1 MTGAPAVPR
10 ATIRLQ
16 FTKDFTF
23 GHATEL
29 VPYFAALGVSHVYA
43 SPFLKARAGSTHGY
57 DITDHAQFNP
67 EVGDAASFDAFVA
80 ALHGHGLGL
89 ILDFVPNHMGVGA
102 NDNPWWL
109 DVLEWGPASPF
120 APFFDI
126 DWEPPETNLHGKV
139 LLPFLGD
146 QYGAVLERGEL
157 QLKFDAERG
166 SFSVWY
172 WSHRFPVAVRNYPRL
187 LKGARDALGDKGAA
201 LDALIGAFAGLGG
214 GIRSVQRQAA
224 VHREAEELR
233 AQLAALVAADAG
245 VGDAIEDALAAING
259 RAGEPDSFQ
268 ALHALLEEQNYRV
281 AYWRVAADEINYR
294 RFFDINDLAGLRVD
308 RPEAFELAHQLVF
321 RLIGEG
327 KLQGLRLDHVDG
339 LYDPAGYFEKLQ
351 DRAAYLTLRPGAPAV
366 PEVPGLRLRQPFY
379 VVVEKILAHHE
390 TLREDWPVAGTTGYE
405 FMNLVGGLFVDS
417 ANEAA
422 MTEVYHRFIR
432 REVDFEKLVVET
444 KRKIIQSSL
453 SAELHVLAGQLHR
466 LAQQSWNTRDFTLTG
481 IRRALADVVACL
493 PVYRTYVTADR
504 VEEVDRR
511 YLDWAIGRA
520 RKLAGAAD
528 ASVYDFLLA
537 ALSTDIGRDGARGGQ
552 RGYNPE
558 DVVHVAMKAQQFS
571 GPVMAKALEDTAFYR
586 YFRLVSLN
594 EVGGEPGRF
603 GTSVS
608 AFHHVNQERLKRF
621 PFNMLATA
629 THDHK
634 RGEDTRVRISV
645 LSEMPERW
653 EVLVRRWQRLNRF
666 KKREIEGAAAPGR
679 NDEYMLYQTLVGA
692 WPLELTWPAGEGLK
706 AFCERVCAY
715 MTKAVRE
722 AKVRS
727 SWASPN
733 ADYENALDRF
743 VHGLLD
749 SERSAPFLAELMD
762 LLDTVAPVGAVN
774 GLAQTLLRI
783 TAPGVPDLY
792 QGTDFWDLSLVD
804 PDNRR
809 PVDYAAR
816 RHALDAMAENGGGRG
831 DGAALLNDWRD
842 GRVKQFVVARALALR
857 RREPLLFAL
866 GDYRAVEVVGEHAER
881 VVAFL
886 RRDASGFALVVAPRL
901 VLPLMK
907 GVTVP
912 LPPAGA
918 WGDTTLMLPELPDL
932 PEGGAPVDAFIGRA
946 VPLPADGELRVADLL
961 DRFPLALLHAPLTA
975 AGEKGA

>member
-29 VPYFAALGVSHVYA
+29 APYFAALGVSHVYA

-67 EVGDAASFDAFVA
+67 EVGDAATFDTFVA
-80 ALHGHGLGL
+80 ALHEHGLGL

-126 DWEPPETNLHGKV
+126 DWSPPETNLHGKV

-187 LKGARDALGDKGAA
+187 LKLARDALSEKGGGDKGAA
-201 LDALIGAFAGLGG
+201 LDALIAAFAGLGG
-214 GIRSVQRQAA
+214 GVRTVQRQAA

-233 AQLAALVAADAG
+233 AQLAALVAADSG
-245 VGDAIEDALAAING
+245 VGAAIEDAVAAING

-294 RFFDINDLAGLRVD
+294 RFFDINDLAGLRID

-339 LYDPAGYFEKLQ
+339 LYDPVGYFEKLQ

-366 PEVPGLRLRQPFY
+366 PEAPGLRLRQPFY

-417 ANEAA
+417 GNEAA

-453 SAELHVLAGQLHR
+453 SSELHVLAGQLHR

-493 PVYRTYVTADR
+493 PVYRTYVTAERGVD
-504 VEEVDRR
+504 EVDRR

-520 RKLAGAAD
+520 RKMAGAAD

-537 ALSTDIGRDGARGGQ
+537 ALSTDIARGGQ

-586 YFRLVSLN
+586 YFRLISLN

-653 EVLVRRWQRLNRF
+653 EVLVRRWQRMNRF

-692 WPLELTWPAGEGLK
+692 WPLDLTWPSGEGLK

-783 TAPGVPDLY
+783 AAPGVPDLY

-816 RHALDAMAENGGGRG
+816 RHALDAVVEGG
-831 DGAALLNDWRD
+831 DGAALLKDWRD

-907 GVTVP
+907 GVSVP
-912 LPPAGA
+912 LPPAEA
-918 WGDTTLMLPELPDL
+918 WGDTTLMLPELPGL
-932 PEGGAPVDAFIGRA
+932 PEGAAPVDAFTGRA
-946 VPLPADGELRVADLL
+946 VPLPDDGELRVADLL
-961 DRFPLALLHAPLTA
+961 DRFPLALLHASLA
-975 AGEKGA
+975 GAGEKGA

>member
-1 MTGAPAVPR
+1 MTAAPAVPR

-23 GHATEL
+23 ERATEL

-67 EVGDAASFDAFVA
+67 EVGDAATFDRFVA
-80 ALHGHGLGL
+80 ALHEHGLGL
-89 ILDFVPNHMGVGA
+89 ILDFVPNHMGVGG

-126 DWEPPETNLHGKV
+126 DWTPPEAALHGKV

-157 QLKFDAERG
+157 QLKFDTERG
-166 SFSVWY
+166 AFSVWY

-187 LKGARDALGDKGAA
+187 IRPARNALGERGVA
-201 LDALIGAFAGLGG
+201 LDALIAAFAGLGG
-214 GIRSVQRQAA
+214 TARSVQRQAA

-233 AQLAALVAADAG
+233 AQLAAVVAADPAIAE
-245 VGDAIEDALAAING
+245 AIEDAVSAING
-259 RAGEPDSFQ
+259 RPGDPDSFQ
-268 ALHALLEEQNYRV
+268 ALHDLLEEQHYRV

-294 RFFDINDLAGLRVD
+294 RFFDINDLAGLRID

-339 LYDPAGYFEKLQ
+339 LYDPLGYFEKLQ
-351 DRAAYLTLRPGAPAV
+351 DRAAYLTLRPGAPAGAD
-366 PEVPGLRLRQPFY
+366 PPGLRLRQPFY
-379 VVVEKILAHHE
+379 VVVEKILGHHE
-390 TLREDWPVAGTTGYE
+390 TLREEWPVAGTTGYE
-405 FMNLVGGLFVDS
+405 FMILVGGLFVDA
-417 ANEAA
+417 ANEGG
-422 MTEVYHRFIR
+422 MTDAYHRFIR

-444 KRKIIQSSL
+444 KRRVIQTSL

-481 IRRALADVVACL
+481 IRRALTDVVACL
-493 PVYRTYVTADR
+493 PVYRTYVTADQ
-504 VEEVDRR
+504 VEDVDRR

-537 ALSTDIGRDGARGGQ
+537 ALSTDVAREGARGGQ
-552 RGYNPE
+552 RGYRSE

-594 EVGGEPGRF
+594 EVGGEPSRF
-603 GTSVS
+603 GTSAA

-645 LSEMPERW
+645 LSEMPEEW
-653 EVLVRRWQRLNRF
+653 EARVRRWHRMNRF

-679 NDEYMLYQTLVGA
+679 NDEYLLYQTLVGA
-692 WPLELTWPAGEGLK
+692 WPLDLAWPTGEGLQE
-706 AFCERVCAY
+706 FRERVAAY
-715 MTKAVRE
+715 MIKAVRE
-722 AKVRS
+722 GKVRS
-727 SWASPN
+727 SWTSPN
-733 ADYENALDRF
+733 ADYENALERF

-749 SERSAPFLAELMD
+749 AERGAPFLAELMD
-762 LLDTVAPVGAVN
+762 LLETVAPVGAVN

-816 RHALDAMAENGGGRG
+816 RHALDAIADAG
-831 DGAALLNDWRD
+831 DGTALLKDWRD

-857 RREPLLFAL
+857 KREPLLFAL
-866 GDYRAVEVVGEHAER
+866 GDYRPVEVVGAHADR
-881 VVAFL
+881 VIAFL
-886 RRDASGFALVVAPRL
+886 RRDAGGFALVVAPRL

-918 WGDTTLMLPELPDL
+918 WGDTTLMLPELPESAD
-932 PEGGAPVDAFIGRA
+932 PVDVFTGRA
-946 VPLPADGELRVADLL
+946 LPLPANGDVPVGRLL
-961 DRFPLALLHAPLTA
+961 DRFPLALLHAPLAGA
-975 AGEKGA
+975 AEKPT